1 MSTITE
7 FKEDVVLFSYDP
19 LDVDDHDENSQDE
32 AFSVSELDPES
43 WQDWHSEKLLNVYL
57 SLIEYC
63 EDVSAKNHMNGIS
76 FNTFCEF
83 IQNPSKTR
91 RYYVDDEDTD
101 RMYSILQREFP
112 KICYDSFCTFLSE
125 YSK

>member
-1 MSTITE
+1 MSTRTE
-7 FKEDVVLFSYDP
+7 FKDDVVLFNKDP
-19 LDVDDHDENSQDE
+19 LDIVEFENSQDE
-32 AFSVSELDPES
+32 VFSVSELDPES

-63 EDVSAKNHMNGIS
+63 EDVSMKNYMDGIS

-83 IQNPSKTR
+83 IQNPPRARRILETYDTR
-91 RYYVDDEDTD
+91 R
-101 RMYSILQREFP
+101 MFSILQREFP
-112 KICYDSFCTFLSE
+112 DLCFDSFCTFLSD